1 MLIYLQM
8 IESGQEKDKFEKLY
22 LKYRDLMYHSAFT
35 ILHNREDS
43 EDSVHQAFVSIIE
56 NLDKIGDT
64 DSAETRSF
72 CVLCCRNKALDLYR
86 RKNRWGE
93 LELFENLHELPITA
107 YAAGPR
113 RISGSPSLSFSG
125 TTATCKLSVISAGST
140 IDCTLTLYE
149 GDTIIQSWSGSNTGY
164 LLLSGSTT
172 VQHGHTYTLSGSGSV
187 NGSPITIS
195 PVTRTCP

>member
-1 MLIYLQM
+1 MKKLISTLL
-8 IESGQEKDKFEKLY
+8 I
-22 LKYRDLMYHSAFT
+22 
-35 ILHNREDS
+35 
-43 EDSVHQAFVSIIE
+43 
-56 NLDKIGDT
+56 
-64 DSAETRSF
+64 F
-72 CVLCCRNKALDLYR
+72 CCVITLS
-86 RKNRWGE
+86 
-93 LELFENLHELPITA
+93 ITA

-125 TTATCKLSVISAGST
+125 TTATCNLSVISAGST

-195 PVTRTCP
+195 PVTRTCPQCHEALRHSPNGSIAHTVAGKRGQKYSKAQSSLISRCIALNVNKRFPLTL